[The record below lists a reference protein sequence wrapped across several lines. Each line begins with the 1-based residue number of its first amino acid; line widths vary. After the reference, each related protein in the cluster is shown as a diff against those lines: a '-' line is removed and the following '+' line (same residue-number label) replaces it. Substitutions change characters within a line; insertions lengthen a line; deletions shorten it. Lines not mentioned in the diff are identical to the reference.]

1 MPNILDSIARSR
13 TQIRPRSEA
22 EFIALQ
28 IARSLDDEQNA
39 ADYPLLSHRYT
50 IPALVHACA
59 SVRQYRKSGWPVLPH
74 FRAVLEEQSGKEP
87 GLPNLPLLAIRIE
100 RRCVALV
107 AFHGLR
113 LEYARTRNIPLVRAE
128 ATVAGFI
135 RWALTQFA
143 GASVV
148 LEQKEAEESKR
159 SELLQTAV
167 EVVRA
172 AGVPLWEIPE
182 TELFE
187 AFGQPGCKT
196 RGQFRAAANHIF
208 PTLRTRFCGRAGLD
222 AAGLALLVQ
231 SRRLLGQTEVTD
243 PKR

>member
-1 MPNILDSIARSR
+1 MPNILDSIARR
-13 TQIRPRSEA
+13 RAHTRPRSEA

-28 IARSLDDEQNA
+28 IARSLNDEENA
-39 ADYPLLSHRYT
+39 ADYLLLSHRYT
-50 IPALVHACA
+50 IPAFIHAYSTVC
-59 SVRQYRKSGWPVLPH
+59 QDRKNGWPVLPH

-87 GLPNLPLLAIRIE
+87 GLPNLTLLAIRIE

-107 AFHGLR
+107 CFNGLR
-113 LEYARTRNIPLVRAE
+113 LEYARTRNIPLARAE
-128 ATVAGFI
+128 ATVTGVLQ
-135 RWALTQFA
+135 WALAQFP

-148 LEQKEAEESKR
+148 LEQDGAGESQRGK
-159 SELLQTAV
+159 LLQTAV

-172 AGVPLWEIPE
+172 AGVPLWEISD
-182 TELFE
+182 TELFQ

-231 SRRLLGQTEVTD
+231 SKRLLHHQVEVTS
-243 PKR
+243 KQ

>member
-13 TQIRPRSEA
+13 AQIRPRSEA

-28 IARSLDDEQNA
+28 IARALDDEQNA
-39 ADYPLLSHRYT
+39 ADYLLLSRRYT
-50 IPALVHACA
+50 IPAVVHAYGT
-59 SVRQYRKSGWPVLPH
+59 VRQHRKSGWPVLPH

-87 GLPNLPLLAIRIE
+87 GFPNLPLLAIRIE

-107 AFHGLR
+107 CFNGIR
-113 LEYARTRNIPLVRAE
+113 LEYARSRNIPITRGE

-135 RWALTQFA
+135 QWALAQFA
-143 GASVV
+143 GVSVV
-148 LEQKEAEESKR
+148 LEAEGAEGSTR
-159 SELLQTAV
+159 RELLQTAV
-167 EVVRA
+167 AVVRA
-172 AGVPLWEIPE
+172 AAVPLWEIPE

-187 AFGQPGCKT
+187 AFGQPGYKT

-231 SRRLLGQTEVTD
+231 SKRLLDQTEVTAK
-243 PKR
+243 P